1 MVGFEAHAA
10 GRESAPTKRR
20 RVSSK
25 DRPSTRRT
33 RLAVERRQ
41 QSHGG
46 RWPAD
51 VTHTWG
57 GSPAARRLLSSSWR
71 YRPPTYKDGPGARAK
86 RSVDLVIV
94 DFPDSSRVYSGG
106 TVLLTLIVFALAAV
120 LPALPTLLGR
130 ARRRSGPTNSQ
141 RGVGV
146 VAPAGD
152 APDEKATR
160 EVRGMLGPQK
170 LADLGEAESLE
181 WSMLRCVRRLLIE
194 LKHEQREQR
203 DRERHTG
210 SQLPLPGFEHTH
222 GGGVAPLAAGP
233 YQGVEYAIDI
243 WETARKAMGPLV
255 PSGRLAAAADSAG
268 GMEAD
273 QGIAALERST
283 LGSTHLYHPSRAAA
297 H

>member
-1 MVGFEAHAA
+1 
-10 GRESAPTKRR
+10 
-20 RVSSK
+20 
-25 DRPSTRRT
+25 
-33 RLAVERRQ
+33 
-41 QSHGG
+41 
-46 RWPAD
+46 
-51 VTHTWG
+51 
-57 GSPAARRLLSSSWR
+57 
-71 YRPPTYKDGPGARAK
+71 
-86 RSVDLVIV
+86 
-94 DFPDSSRVYSGG
+94 
-106 TVLLTLIVFALAAV
+106 
-120 LPALPTLLGR
+120 
-130 ARRRSGPTNSQ
+130 
-141 RGVGV
+141 
-146 VAPAGD
+146 
-152 APDEKATR
+152 
-160 EVRGMLGPQK
+160 MLGPQK
-170 LADLGEAESLE
+170 LADLDEAESLE

-233 YQGVEYAIDI
+233 YQRVEYAIDT
-243 WETARKAMGPLV
+243 WETARKARGPLV